1 MNKAERAERTPPVL
15 PLNVFTWSVQVGT
28 ALKWRFRMVSTVFVQ
43 SQDPGVKKWDLC
55 SKHGGFALFS
65 WRPKINEKKYVA
77 KTQRWISFKPGF
89 GEYL

>member
-1 MNKAERAERTPPVL
+1 MDASNWVL
-15 PLNVFTWSVQVGT
+15 AQFPWELVECFYMVGT
-28 ALKWRFRMVSTVFVQ
+28 ALKRRFRMVSTDFVQ

-55 SKHGGFALFS
+55 SKHGGFVPFRR
-65 WRPKINEKKYVA
+65 RPKINEKNSVA